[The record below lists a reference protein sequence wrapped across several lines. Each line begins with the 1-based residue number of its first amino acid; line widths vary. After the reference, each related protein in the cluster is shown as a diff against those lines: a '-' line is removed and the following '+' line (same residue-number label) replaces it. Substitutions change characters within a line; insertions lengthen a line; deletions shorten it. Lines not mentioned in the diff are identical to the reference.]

1 MSPPLFAPV
10 RRSIQKSHEAGW
22 RNPRHAQQRRRTLLT
37 YAYPFMGDLPVVKV
51 DTPHVLAV
59 LEPLWRTKPETASRL
74 RGRVEAAFDY
84 SKGRAWGRGGYP
96 APGRRDRGPPI
107 PPTTHGAPSE

>member
-1 MSPPLFAPV
+1 M
-10 RRSIQKSHEAGW
+10 
-22 RNPRHAQQRRRTLLT
+22 AQHSSN

-74 RGRVEAAFDY
+74 RGRVEAGLGLCEGARL
-84 SKGRAWGRGGYP
+84 GQRG
-96 APGRRDRGPPI
+96 
-107 PPTTHGAPSE
+107 